1 MSADINK
8 YSYDLRELTD
18 DYYNHRIDIKY
29 YREQRKQIL
38 DKVDEELNGMAQNDD
53 QIESENRLN
62 KMLGSFNKNEKEV
75 LPE

>member
-38 DKVDEELNGMAQNDD
+38 DKVDEELNGMAQDDD